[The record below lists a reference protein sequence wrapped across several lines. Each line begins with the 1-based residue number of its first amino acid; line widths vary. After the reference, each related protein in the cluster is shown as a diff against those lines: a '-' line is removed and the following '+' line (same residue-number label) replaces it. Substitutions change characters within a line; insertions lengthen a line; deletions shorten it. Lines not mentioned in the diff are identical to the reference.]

1 MKIKNAAVLLLT
13 GIAIGTI
20 AGLLM
25 APEEGT
31 KTRKKWLKKAKKY
44 KKNIEDKASEYKEKA
59 GDLKDNIEGAAGDLK
74 KRFS

>member
-13 GIAIGTI
+13 GIAIGAV

-25 APEEGT
+25 APDEGT

-44 KKNIEDKASEYKEKA
+44 KKNIEDKTSEYKDKA
-59 GDLKDNIEGAAGDLK
+59 VDIKESIEGAAGDLK

>member
-13 GIAIGTI
+13 GIAIGAV

-44 KKNIEDKASEYKEKA
+44 KKNIEDKTSEYKDKA

>member
-13 GIAIGTI
+13 GIAIGAI

-25 APEEGT
+25 APDEGT

-44 KKNIEDKASEYKEKA
+44 KKNIEEKASEYKDKA